1 MRREG
6 SIRVAQTGHR
16 RAAQDDKRLF
26 ISVADGIS
34 HALLQISCL
43 SESAVTGRNVRA
55 QDWQAVHDIS
65 QASLQL
71 LRGYNLTLRL
81 QQGMQQPVLVPLAT
95 SAILHETA
103 RLLEPYAR
111 QLGVDLELDVSSR
124 LEPVLVDRVVLQTA
138 LLNLGQVFV
147 SAHSETER
155 PVPVRLAAHK
165 TRYGIVVGLYG
176 EGIEVNN
183 AMLRRARHLY
193 GRAFQPY
200 TKLVSGPASGVFVAD
215 GLLSSVSAKLHA
227 ARYRNA
233 TGLAVTL
240 PICRQMRLV

>member
-1 MRREG
+1 MANKAY
-6 SIRVAQTGHR
+6 SVAS
-16 RAAQDDKRLF
+16 QDDGRLF

-34 HALLQISCL
+34 YALLQINRL
-43 SESAVTGRNVRA
+43 SESGAGGRAVAV
-55 QDWQAVHDIS
+55 QDWQAIRDVS
-65 QASLQL
+65 QASLEL
-71 LRGYNLTLRL
+71 LRGYSLTLRL
-81 QQGMQQPVLVPLAT
+81 QQGMEQPVLAPLAT

-111 QLGVDLELDVSSR
+111 QLGVDLELDVSAR
-124 LEPVLVDRVVLQTA
+124 LEPVLVDRAILQTA

-155 PVPVRLAAHK
+155 PAPVRLAAHK

-200 TKLVSGPASGVFVAD
+200 TKLVSGSASGVFVAD

-233 TGLAVTL
+233 SGLAVTL
-240 PICRQMRLV
+240 PVCQQMQLV